1 MNIELD
7 FCSHKLGLIVLTAV
21 SLGCISVY
29 KKSLSMILCVCARI
43 FYTVSICGTTA
54 EPSAWETLSV
64 LLFGLKITS
73 ENIQNLRKSVVLL

>member
-29 KKSLSMILCVCARI
+29 KKS
-43 FYTVSICGTTA
+43 TTA

>member
-1 MNIELD
+1 
-7 FCSHKLGLIVLTAV
+7 
-21 SLGCISVY
+21 
-29 KKSLSMILCVCARI
+29 MILCVCARI